1 MPGRTSKQANPG
13 GGRGTHFFLYVEGP
27 RDEDILKTWVQR
39 ISRPVARDLASRVV
53 ILGGRRPARAEEH
66 FRSARG
72 AVSGARGLVV
82 LDRDHHTEWGE
93 GATNEP
99 GLEVFVWARRHIESY
114 LMVPSAIRR
123 ALRGVLDPRV
133 LDSWIEEHVPSPE
146 DEVAGRSVNAKR
158 ILGSK
163 GELARRLGAGVCP
176 AAVARAMKLEEFH
189 PDIFALY
196 ERIREASGLGGSAPA
211 TLSRHR
217 SLETNS
223 SRGSTRQL
231 DRDR

>member
-1 MPGRTSKQANPG
+1 MPGPTSRQANLEGAG
-13 GGRGTHFFLYVEGP
+13 GAHFFLYVEGP

-72 AVSGARGLVV
+72 AVSDARGLVV
-82 LDRDHHTEWGE
+82 LDRDHHTDWGE

-99 GLEVFVWARRHIESY
+99 GLEIFVWARRHIESY

-123 ALRGVLDPRV
+123 ALGGALDPRV
-133 LDSWIEEHVPSPE
+133 LDQWIAERIPSPE
-146 DEVAGRSVNAKR
+146 DETACRAANAKR
-158 ILGSK
+158 LLGSK
-163 GELARRLGAGVCP
+163 GELARHLGAGVSP

-189 PDIFALY
+189 PDIFSLY
-196 ERIREASGLGGSAPA
+196 ERIREVSGLGGSAPSPLA
-211 TLSRHR
+211 PSR
-217 SLETNS
+217 SLETS
-223 SRGSTRQL
+223 PSRGSTGEL
-231 DRDR
+231 DRGR